1 VTPKRRPFG
10 KTRAAV
16 AVARAALML
25 PRWRLAG
32 QRWRKKRVYEQA
44 FYRRLARGFVSK
56 IELRGNPAARPGTL
70 FVSNHIS
77 WLDVPVIASVIN
89 TEFIAM
95 DDIASWPLVGTLSK
109 RTHTLFISRTRRSE
123 AQQQIDRIAALL
135 QSGVNLML
143 FAEGTTSPG
152 ATVLPFIS
160 SLFAAAPFASDV
172 RPVFI
177 GYRKAGGA
185 RLTDDEMAAI
195 GWTDHNGL
203 VPNALGVA
211 GMKIEAVVT
220 VLDPV
225 PTPALTHRRTI
236 TAYCQDAITQ
246 GYTAL
251 RGEAKRPDV

>member
-1 VTPKRRPFG
+1 MRRPFG

-32 QRWRKKRVYEQA
+32 KRWHKKRVYEQA
-44 FYRRLARGFVSK
+44 FYRRIARGFVSK

-70 FVSNHIS
+70 FISNHIS
-77 WLDVPVIASVIN
+77 WLDIPVIASVID

-95 DDIASWPLVGTLSK
+95 DDIASWPLVGALSK
-109 RTHTLFISRTRRSE
+109 RTHTLFISRTKRGQ
-123 AQQQIDRIAALL
+123 AKLHIDQMAAIL

-160 SLFAAAPFASDV
+160 SLFAAAPFASEI

-177 GYRKAGGA
+177 GYRKKGGA
-185 RLTDDEMAAI
+185 RLSDDEMATI

-203 VPNALGVA
+203 MPNALGVA

-220 VLDPV
+220 VLGP
-225 PTPALTHRRTI
+225 PPPQCQSNRRTLADHCYKVI
-236 TAYCQDAITQ
+236 SDGYAAYRCETGQ
-246 GYTAL
+246 
-251 RGEAKRPDV
+251 P

>member
-32 QRWRKKRVYEQA
+32 RKWRGKRAYEQA
-44 FYRRLARGFVSK
+44 FYRRIAHGFVSK
-56 IELRGNPAARPGTL
+56 IELRGTPTARPGTL
-70 FVSNHIS
+70 FVCNHIS
-77 WLDVPVIASVIN
+77 WLDIPVIASVIN

-109 RTHTLFISRTRRSE
+109 RTHTLFISRTKRVH
-123 AQQQIDRIAALL
+123 AQQQIDRIAAILR
-135 QSGVNLML
+135 SGVSLML

-152 ATVLPFIS
+152 ITVLPFIS
-160 SLFAAAPFASDV
+160 SLFAAAASASDV
-172 RPVFI
+172 RPVLI
-177 GYRKAGGA
+177 GYRKQGGA
-185 RLTDDEMAAI
+185 RLTDEEMEAI
-195 GWTDHNGL
+195 GWTDDNGL
-203 VPNALGVA
+203 MPNALGVA

-225 PTPALTHRRTI
+225 PVTASTNRRAI
-236 TAYCQDAITQ
+236 AAFCHDAISA
-246 GYTAL
+246 GYAAL
-251 RGEAKRPDV
+251 RIEDKSAGV